1 MFSAKL
7 IISTGRTNA
16 MFTLRETYQT
26 YMHNEVSI
34 SSVYLVNLS
43 TNPDEAFEKA
53 TAWSKSS
60 GIELYTTRC
69 DLDEQ
74 LREIER
80 MLNGLSKA
88 ELKAL
93 AEAERQAVKDAQW
106 DEYLHECLAKGVYPF
121 GAHKAMKFA
130 DAPRSYITWVLT
142 TEFEVESRMWHV
154 QEAVKPVCSNLVLP
168 KPDPDMIAGTIG
180 KREAFQVQIIRV
192 GGYSS
197 QFGWVNVITMINEF
211 GACLVSKGA
220 FCAEVGEFLNI
231 KGTVKEHT
239 MYKQQVQTVVQ
250 RIAVI

>member
-1 MFSAKL
+1 MYSTKL

-26 YMHNEVSI
+26 TKGVASF
-34 SSVYLVNLS
+34 YLVNLS

-60 GIELYTTRC
+60 GIELYTTRH

-80 MLNGLSKA
+80 MLDGMSIA
-88 ELKAL
+88 EKKAL
-93 AEAERQAVKDAQW
+93 EAAEKKALKDAQW

-121 GAHKAMKFA
+121 GAHKGMKFA
-130 DAPRSYITWVLT
+130 DAPRSYITWILT

-154 QEAVKPVCSNLVLP
+154 QEAVTVCSNLVLP
-168 KPDPDMIAGTIG
+168 SPDPDMIAGTVG
-180 KREAFQVQIIRV
+180 KREVFQVQVIKV

>member
-1 MFSAKL
+1 MFSTKL

-26 YMHNEVSI
+26 AKGVASF
-34 SSVYLVNLS
+34 YLVNLS

-53 TAWSKSS
+53 VAWSKSS
-60 GIELYTTRC
+60 GIELYTTRH

-80 MLNGLSKA
+80 MLGGMSMA
-88 ELKAL
+88 EKKAL
-93 AEAERQAVKDAQW
+93 ADAERQALKDAQW

-121 GAHKAMKFA
+121 GAHKGMKFA
-130 DAPRSYITWVLT
+130 EAPRSYITWIIN

-168 KPDPDMIAGTIG
+168 TPDPDMIAGTVG
-180 KREAFQVQIIRV
+180 KREVFQVQVIKV

-197 QFGWVNVITMINEF
+197 QFGWVNVS
-211 GACLVSKGA
+211 L
-220 FCAEVGEFLNI
+220 
-231 KGTVKEHT
+231 
-239 MYKQQVQTVVQ
+239 
-250 RIAVI
+250 

>member
-1 MFSAKL
+1 MYSTKL

-26 YMHNEVSI
+26 TKGVASF
-34 SSVYLVNLS
+34 YLVNLS

-60 GIELYTTRC
+60 GIELYTTRH

-80 MLNGLSKA
+80 MLDGMSIA
-88 ELKAL
+88 EKKAL
-93 AEAERQAVKDAQW
+93 EAAERQALKDAQW

-121 GAHKAMKFA
+121 GAHKGMKFA
-130 DAPRSYITWVLT
+130 DAPRSYITWILT

-154 QEAVKPVCSNLVLP
+154 QEAVTVCSNLVLP
-168 KPDPDMIAGTIG
+168 SPDPDMIAGTVG
-180 KREAFQVQIIRV
+180 KREVFQVQVIKV